1 MKARIPKNYGG
12 MPGSM
17 QGMIQQAQKMQE
29 EITKKQAE
37 IDEMDFTAS
46 GGGGAVEIRGAEGL
60 QLLSGSIASYG
71 KKELKSIT
79 IKPEVV
85 DPEDVE
91 MLQDLV
97 ISAVNEVLR
106 AVESKT
112 SDEMDKIT
120 NGLNIP
126 GLL

>member
-46 GGGGAVEIRGAEGL
+46 VGRNSNPSPSSRRSSIRRMWRCFR
-60 QLLSGSIASYG
+60 IW
-71 KKELKSIT
+71 
-79 IKPEVV
+79 
-85 DPEDVE
+85 
-91 MLQDLV
+91 
-97 ISAVNEVLR
+97 
-106 AVESKT
+106 
-112 SDEMDKIT
+112 
-120 NGLNIP
+120 
-126 GLL
+126 